1 MSQLDLDTSRVLVSN
16 IAGKISV
23 SGIATRELN
32 YLDNAKSNLQN
43 QIDDKQKLNSNL
55 TYISTITPID
65 GNIIVGNW
73 NSFCWRIRT

>member
-1 MSQLDLDTSRVLVSN
+1 MCIRDSSN

-65 GNIIVGNW
+65 GNIIVGNGTR
-73 NSFCWRIRT
+73 FVVE